1 MQAKQRR
8 GRSVAQLHQVSSAAG
23 LGPRRG
29 RLTPACL
36 HTDCSSS
43 EPSQAMKK
51 GPSSLAVPSAAAE
64 APPSEGTRSM
74 ARIVADSSQPDLRP
88 NKMVPNAASLSSSL
102 SLSGSEAMAA
112 GTFLFAANTGTA
124 GVDEEARRAERQTA
138 GRQGGAAAV
147 SLLGLAGMQLT
158 RLGPTLRGS
167 VRPVRRARHLSSAHN
182 TAAPAG
188 GALPRVTVAGGAR
201 PSKSRTALGGRKGA
215 ALLSM
220 CGGRP
225 GSAFTPGAAY
235 EKVSLRGARRLDE
248 LGPDAGNV
256 RERSVARGALVRN
269 GGAPCAGCILAH
281 TPPMLEPSF
290 SCKRSRQRLRLGAV
304 PAFSSPGQTPSSS
317 VAMPRSRAPRARR
330 STTTWTRRTCSL
342 CSRPTRLIT
351 VRSTAQSGPARPRCT
366 FLHRFPPCRDVS
378 ATSPPASAFRPRS
391 RSPPPPPPHEPMA
404 PLPTAQSSASLRS
417 STLRTPKRW
426 TRELAAS
433 QRSCRR
439 GATEH
444 AASRHRITLPSLCCT
459 PLLP

>member
-188 GALPRVTVAGGAR
+188 GLCRASLWLAAAGQEPHSTGRAQGCSAAQHVRWQAWLGFHAR
-201 PSKSRTALGGRKGA
+201 GCVRKGQ
-215 ALLSM
+215 
-220 CGGRP
+220 
-225 GSAFTPGAAY
+225 
-235 EKVSLRGARRLDE
+235 
-248 LGPDAGNV
+248 
-256 RERSVARGALVRN
+256 
-269 GGAPCAGCILAH
+269 
-281 TPPMLEPSF
+281 PP
-290 SCKRSRQRLRLGAV
+290 R
-304 PAFSSPGQTPSSS
+304 
-317 VAMPRSRAPRARR
+317 RAP
-330 STTTWTRRTCSL
+330 
-342 CSRPTRLIT
+342 P
-351 VRSTAQSGPARPRCT
+351 
-366 FLHRFPPCRDVS
+366 
-378 ATSPPASAFRPRS
+378 
-391 RSPPPPPPHEPMA
+391 
-404 PLPTAQSSASLRS
+404 
-417 STLRTPKRW
+417 
-426 TRELAAS
+426 
-433 QRSCRR
+433 
-439 GATEH
+439 
-444 AASRHRITLPSLCCT
+444 
-459 PLLP
+459 